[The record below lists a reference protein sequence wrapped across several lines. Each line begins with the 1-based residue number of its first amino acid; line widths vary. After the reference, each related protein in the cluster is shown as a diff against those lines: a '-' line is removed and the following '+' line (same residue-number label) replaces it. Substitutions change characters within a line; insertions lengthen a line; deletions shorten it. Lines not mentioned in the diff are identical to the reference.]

1 LGISVSSDD
10 GTLTLDS
17 TTLESVLSANL
28 DDVKAFFTTAD
39 TGVSAQFSNII
50 KSLAGETDS
59 LMELK
64 NTALQTTIDNNTQKI
79 SDWTTRLDNERT
91 RLTAQFANLETF
103 ISKMQNNLS
112 ALDSISW
119 ITDTSSSSSSSSL
132 YYGSS
137 SSSSSS

>member
-1 LGISVSSDD
+1 LGISVSSSD
-10 GTLTLDS
+10 GTLSLDK
-17 TTLESVLSANL
+17 TTLESVLSTNL

-39 TGVSAQFSNII
+39 TGVSAKFSNVI
-50 KSLAGETDS
+50 KSLAGDNDS

-64 NTALQTTIDNNTQKI
+64 TTALQSIIDRNKEKI
-79 SDWTTRLDNERT
+79 ADWTTRLDAERT
-91 RLTAQFANLETF
+91 RLTVQFANLETF